1 MPNFLEDN
9 EKIVSTVERKE
20 KGFLK
25 KRIHVKILSTD
36 PERNDIDIYLLF
48 HKKMMSYS
56 LKA

>member
-1 MPNFLEDN
+1 MR
-9 EKIVSTVERKE
+9 KIINIVERKE

-25 KRIHVKILSTD
+25 KNHMKILSTD
-36 PERNDIDIYLLF
+36 QEKNDIHIYLLF